1 MSALRDKVD
10 PLDVLSR
17 RGVLP
22 GLLVPKILQV
32 LGSVA
37 FKADLD
43 AVMGYAEAMNA
54 AEAVSC
60 GLDGAVV
67 LSAK

>member
-1 MSALRDKVD
+1 MSALRGKVH

-22 GLLVPKILQV
+22 GRILTPS
-32 LGSVA
+32 L
-37 FKADLD
+37 
-43 AVMGYAEAMNA
+43 GYAEAMNA

-67 LSAK
+67 PSAK